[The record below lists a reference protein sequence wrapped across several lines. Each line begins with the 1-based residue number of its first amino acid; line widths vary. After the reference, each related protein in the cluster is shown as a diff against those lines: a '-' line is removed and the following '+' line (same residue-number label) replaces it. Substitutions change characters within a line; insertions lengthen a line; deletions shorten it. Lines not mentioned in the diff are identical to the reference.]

1 MIQDTQT
8 ATASFFVPVLVG
20 YASAFLGLEGASRFA
35 RSVWPAADTAR
46 SRVPRLDLGIALLVA
61 TAIIGLGA
69 LWTNGTL
76 KWHWPGDWDYAAYA
90 LAQLVIWSPL
100 PLALWFRR
108 QRAASAWTGA
118 DHLVTRLAVG
128 FVLGCVAVAF
138 CLAARG
144 ELSRWPAIAAKA
156 FTWHSLAHA
165 APVYLEGVGIAYIY
179 VRLQWVV
186 GSLVAALIPAVLF
199 AIAHVPQ
206 ALAAGESAGSIAV
219 FFGFNLV
226 FVTTLLLALVR
237 YRDVVSLGVVHFCM
251 DLATGAF

>member
-1 MIQDTQT
+1 MILQAQT
-8 ATASFFVPVLVG
+8 ATASFLLPVVIAW
-20 YASAFLGLEGASRFA
+20 ASAFLGLEGASRVV

-46 SRVPRLDLGIALLVA
+46 SGWARLDLGIALLVA
-61 TAIIGLGA
+61 TAIIGLGQ

-76 KWHWPGDWDYAAYA
+76 RWHWPGDWDHAAYA
-90 LAQLVIWSPL
+90 IAQLVIWSPL
-100 PLALWFRR
+100 PFALWLRR

-118 DHLVTRLAVG
+118 DHLVVRLAVG
-128 FVLGCVAVAF
+128 FVLGCVAVTF
-138 CLAARG
+138 YLAVRG

-165 APVYLEGVGIAYIY
+165 APVYLEGVGIAYVY

-186 GSLVAALIPAVLF
+186 GSWVAALIPALLF
-199 AIAHVPQ
+199 AIAHVPR
-206 ALAAGESAGSIAV
+206 ALEAGESAGSIAV

-226 FVTTLLLALVR
+226 FVTTLLLVLAR

-251 DLATGAF
+251 DVATGAF

>member
-1 MIQDTQT
+1 MIQEAQT
-8 ATASFFVPVLVG
+8 ATASFFVPVVVG

-46 SRVPRLDLGIALLVA
+46 SRSPRLDLGIALLVA
-61 TAIIGLGA
+61 TAIIGLGS
-69 LWTNGTL
+69 LWTNGAL
-76 KWHWPGDWDYAAYA
+76 RWHWPGDWDHAAYA
-90 LAQLVIWSPL
+90 LAQLAIWSPL
-100 PLALWFRR
+100 PLALWLRR

-118 DHLVTRLAVG
+118 DHLAPRLAIG
-128 FVLGCVAVAF
+128 LLLGCVAVTF

-144 ELSRWPAIAAKA
+144 ELSRWPAIVAKA

-186 GSLVAALIPAVLF
+186 GTWVAALIPALLF

-206 ALAAGESAGSIAV
+206 ALAAGESAGSIAM
-219 FFGFNLV
+219 FFGFNVV
-226 FVTTLLLALVR
+226 FVTTLLLALGR